1 MKHDIR
7 ILQWYFCDL
16 KADKPIRLIPGT
28 DKEAEKILLELV
40 KTVTPRTKAVSSCP
54 ESIQRLSQLSFS
66 GFSRTVADEILKQ
79 MQEHPDISPGCGVFL
94 WLLMD
99 KENVFAFLKMD
110 YQPGMPA
117 LSSAGNVELLLINM
131 DTKHVQAYI
140 HQN

>member
-1 MKHDIR
+1 MR
-7 ILQWYFCDL
+7 ILKWYFCDL

-79 MQEHPDISPGCGVFL
+79 MQEHPDILPGCGVFL
-94 WLLMD
+94 SLSINE
-99 KENVFAFLKMD
+99 ENIFAFSKMD
-110 YQPGMPA
+110 YGMDF
-117 LSSAGNVELLLINM
+117 SSSTGDVKFLMINM
-131 DTKHVQAYI
+131 DTKCVKAYT
-140 HQN
+140 HLLSV

>member
-16 KADKPIRLIPGT
+16 QADKPIRLIPGT
-28 DKEAEKILLELV
+28 DKEAEEILLELV
-40 KTVTPRTKAVSSCP
+40 KTVSPRTKAVSSCP

-66 GFSRTVADEILKQ
+66 GFCRTVADEILKQ
-79 MQEHPDISPGCGVFL
+79 EHPDILPGCGVFL
-94 WLLMD
+94 WLMMD
-99 KENVFAFLKMD
+99 KENVFAFLKMN

-131 DTKHVQAYI
+131 DTKSLKCI
-140 HQN
+140 CRIIG